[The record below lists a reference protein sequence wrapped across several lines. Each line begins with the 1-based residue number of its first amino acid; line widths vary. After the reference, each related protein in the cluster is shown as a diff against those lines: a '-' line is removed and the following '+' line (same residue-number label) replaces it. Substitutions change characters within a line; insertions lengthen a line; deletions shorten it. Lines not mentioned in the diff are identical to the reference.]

1 MERALREA
9 SAAAVRGEVPVGA
22 VITDGA
28 DQLLATAGNRIEE
41 LQDPTA
47 HAEILVI
54 RYATERLLSPR
65 LVDCSLYVTLEP
77 CAMCAHAI
85 SLARIKRLYFGA
97 SDEKGGAVE
106 SGVRLYNGP
115 NCHHK
120 PEIYG
125 GVYAS
130 KATTLLRE
138 FFRSRR

>member
-54 RYATERLLSPR
+54 RYAAERMLSPR

-125 GVYAS
+125 GIYAS
-130 KATTLLRE
+130 KAKALLRE
-138 FFRSRR
+138 FFHSRR